1 MTREK
6 FRFAGQTVKVKDEI
20 QKFGG
25 ADFTIEDYWQNVS
38 GGLSWMESNGNPAAM
53 MYAIRTGSQGFRTP
67 IDNEVVYGKIGLS
80 GYLFHVSE
88 LILPKE
94 GE

>member
-6 FRFAGQTVKVKDEI
+6 FRFAGQTVKVRNEI
-20 QKFGG
+20 PKFGG
-25 ADFTIEDYWQNVS
+25 ADFIIEDYWQNVT
-38 GGLSWMESNGNPAAM
+38 GGLSWMDSNGNPAAM
-53 MYAIRTGSQGFRTP
+53 MYAIRTGSQGFNVP
-67 IDNEVVYGKIGLS
+67 IDNEVGYGKIGSL

>member
-1 MTREK
+1 M
-6 FRFAGQTVKVKDEI
+6 D
-20 QKFGG
+20 
-25 ADFTIEDYWQNVS
+25 
-38 GGLSWMESNGNPAAM
+38 SNGNPAAM
-53 MYAIRTGSQGFRTP
+53 MYAIRTGSQDFNVP
-67 IDNEVVYGKIGLS
+67 IDNEVVYRKIGLL

>member
-1 MTREK
+1 MT
-6 FRFAGQTVKVKDEI
+6 
-20 QKFGG
+20 
-25 ADFTIEDYWQNVS
+25 
-38 GGLSWMESNGNPAAM
+38 GGLSWMDSNGNPAAM
-53 MYAIRTGSQGFRTP
+53 MYAIRTGSQDFNVP
-67 IDNEVVYGKIGLS
+67 IDNEVVYRKIGLL

>member
-6 FRFAGQTVKVKDEI
+6 FRFAGQTREG
-20 QKFGG
+20 QKRDPEVRRRRLHNRRLLAECNRRPFL
-25 ADFTIEDYWQNVS
+25 D
-38 GGLSWMESNGNPAAM
+38 SNGNPAAM
-53 MYAIRTGSQGFRTP
+53 MYAIRTGSQGFDVP
-67 IDNEVVYGKIGLS
+67 IDNEVVYGKIGSL